1 MVKSEFI
8 LLEHRTTSLESTT
21 CEASTQQTHLTILAA
36 VLRHLILLQNA
47 DLELQ
52 LMYCIPPAFPRTRLQ
67 SMAFLFKCYHK
78 LLNCCFCFLHM
89 LPCSHFC
96 FIQEPHLD
104 CQQARNPWLAQQLF
118 LHSVNGTWGWIQ
130 IFSHNAW

>member
-1 MVKSEFI
+1 MNVINQWKKSEFI
-8 LLEHRTTSLESTT
+8 LREHRTASLESTT

-67 SMAFLFKCYHK
+67 SMAFLFKCYLETHK
-78 LLNCCFCFLHM
+78 Y
-89 LPCSHFC
+89 
-96 FIQEPHLD
+96 E
-104 CQQARNPWLAQQLF
+104 
-118 LHSVNGTWGWIQ
+118 WI
-130 IFSHNAW
+130 STSY

>member
-1 MVKSEFI
+1 MEKSEFI
-8 LLEHRTTSLESTT
+8 LREHRTASLESTT

-67 SMAFLFKCYHK
+67 GTENRLHRVWPFFSSVIWRLTSMSGYQ
-78 LLNCCFCFLHM
+78 
-89 LPCSHFC
+89 PPIS
-96 FIQEPHLD
+96 QETRMKH
-104 CQQARNPWLAQQLF
+104 AIEN
-118 LHSVNGTWGWIQ
+118 
-130 IFSHNAW
+130 

>member
-8 LLEHRTTSLESTT
+8 LLEHRTSTSLQSTT

-52 LMYCIPPAFPRTRLQ
+52 LMYCIPPAFPRTRL
-67 SMAFLFKCYHK
+67 
-78 LLNCCFCFLHM
+78 
-89 LPCSHFC
+89 
-96 FIQEPHLD
+96 E
-104 CQQARNPWLAQQLF
+104 
-118 LHSVNGTWGWIQ
+118 GTENRLQRVWSSFQVLSGESQ
-130 IFSHNAW
+130 V